1 MSARPSRP
9 ALAVEAAFLVVVFG
23 LLTLYSC
30 RPNWDIDIYWHI
42 KAGEWIA
49 SHGTIPDRDVFSAVD
64 QDRPWTPFQW
74 LYEVLVYE
82 VEARAGFPFVR
93 ALHAALFLAAFAG
106 WYRTFRREVPGRVV
120 AAFLLVLAVVL
131 SEDRLRVRPE
141 AFNFFFLAL
150 LLPDLLAPRLGRAAF
165 VRMGGVAAVWANLH
179 AGGALLLPL
188 CSLALLAG
196 RGLAWYAGRKAGEGE
211 AGRAGSGRV
220 RADLARLAVTTLP
233 MLPMPGFLRG
243 VHTAFSMYQE
253 SAVLIPEWHPPAAY
267 FLPELSGRFTAH
279 HAVCGAFPYLFLFL
293 MGGLLIRDFLR
304 LGWREA
310 VTRRNAGWWGLAWLL
325 ALLAVQSARFVYLDA
340 VAAFL
345 LVMIHRERV
354 KRALASMGW
363 RLGVVAAGGV
373 LAGISFEYSVLTQRG
388 GLDRAVRL
396 LKYDHEPGEFPEAAS
411 DAIAGMGL
419 RGRIFHFT
427 RWGGYLIYRHYPA
440 CTVFTDG
447 RGNFTPEERD
457 DLVRSHRP
465 FERDDALEE
474 AWAKYRFDIVV
485 FPPPVFPL
493 LTWDRGRWMLAYRDE
508 VAEVFLRRGPGSQ
521 ENEARVL
528 RYWARMGVDAR
539 GGVEA
544 FQTEYER
551 VLGSE
556 FMSREKVR
564 HRALSALERTRN
576 PDREVRASGLYD
588 LAMIWFSAARYRQAE
603 AALQRV
609 LDMGFHHSTASLYV
623 AWSRYLV
630 GDEEG
635 ARRALWELV
644 RPTGERAL
652 HRDRGPLKWA
662 GYKILGLLSRRL
674 GLPGPEAG
682 REGEGESVPSRTQS
696 NSHGGD
702 P

>member
-1 MSARPSRP
+1 MNARASRP
-9 ALAVEAAFLVVVFG
+9 AALAVEAAFLVVVFG
-23 LLTLYSC
+23 LLTLYAY

-49 SHGTIPDRDVFSAVD
+49 SHGTIPDRDIFSAVD

-150 LLPDLLAPRLGRAAF
+150 LLPDLLALRPGRAALA
-165 VRMGGVAAVWANLH
+165 RMGVVAAAWANLH

-188 CSLALLAG
+188 CALALLVG
-196 RGLAWYAGRKAGEGE
+196 RGGAWLARGRCGQGLRPE
-211 AGRAGSGRV
+211 V
-220 RADLARLAVTTLP
+220 VRLAVTTLP

-293 MGGLLIRDFLR
+293 VGGLAIRDILR

-310 VTRRNAGWWGLAWLL
+310 VTRRDAGLWALTGGL

-354 KRALASMGW
+354 GRALASVGW
-363 RLGVVAAGGV
+363 KIGVVAAGGV

-396 LKYDHEPGEFPEAAS
+396 LGYDHEPGEFPEAAS

-427 RWGGYLIYRHYPA
+427 RWGGYLIYRHYPD

-465 FERDDALEE
+465 FERDEALEE

-493 LTWDRGRWMLAYRDE
+493 LTWDRERWMLAYRDG
-508 VAEVFLRRGPGSQ
+508 VAEVFLRRGPGSR

-528 RYWARMGVDAR
+528 RYWARMGVDVR

-544 FQTEYER
+544 FQAEYER

-556 FMSREKVR
+556 FMAREKVR
-564 HRALSALERTRN
+564 HRALSALERTRH

-588 LAMIWFSAARYRQAE
+588 LAMIWFSAARYGQAA
-603 AALQRV
+603 AALERV

-674 GLPGPEAG
+674 GLPDPE
-682 REGEGESVPSRTQS
+682 TQS
-696 NSHGGD
+696 AASQGSNGETHSQ
-702 P
+702 

>member
-1 MSARPSRP
+1 MSPRPSRP
-9 ALAVEAAFLVVVFG
+9 AAPAVEAAFLAVVFG
-23 LLTLYSC
+23 LLTLYC
-30 RPNWDIDIYWHI
+30 YRPNWDIDIYWHI

-49 SHGTIPDRDVFSAVD
+49 SHGAIPDRDVFSAVD

-82 VEARAGFPFVR
+82 VEARAGFPFIR

-120 AAFLLVLAVVL
+120 AALLLVVAVVL

-141 AFNFFFLAL
+141 AFNFFFFAL
-150 LLPDLLAPRLGRAAF
+150 LLPDLLAPGLGWAAL
-165 VRMGGVAAVWANLH
+165 VRMGVVAALWANLH

-188 CSLALLAG
+188 CALALLLG
-196 RGLAWYAGRKAGEGE
+196 RGLAWWAGRGGAGEG
-211 AGRAGSGRV
+211 RAVGLGDL
-220 RADLARLAVTTLP
+220 RADAARLAVATIP

-243 VHTAFSMYQE
+243 VYTAFSMYQE

-293 MGGLLIRDFLR
+293 VGGLVIRDLVR
-304 LGWREA
+304 LGWRDA
-310 VTRRNAGWWGLAWLL
+310 LTRRDAGLWALTGGL

-345 LVMIHRERV
+345 LVMIHREQV
-354 KRALASMGW
+354 GRAVASMGW
-363 RLGVVAAGGV
+363 KIGLVAAGGV

-396 LKYDHEPGEFPEAAS
+396 LPYDHEPGEFPEAAS

-427 RWGGYLIYRHYPA
+427 RWGGYLIYRHYPQ

-465 FERDDALEE
+465 FERDEALEE
-474 AWAKYRFDIVV
+474 AWKKYRFDIVV

-493 LTWDRGRWMLAYRDE
+493 LTWDRDRWMLVYRDE
-508 VAEVFLRRGPGSQ
+508 VAEVFLRRGAGSR

-528 RYWARMGVDAR
+528 RYWARMGIDTR

-551 VLGSE
+551 VLGGE
-556 FMSREKVR
+556 FLAREEVR

-588 LAMIWFSAARYRQAE
+588 LAMIWFAAARYRLAE
-603 AALQRV
+603 AALDRV

-630 GDEEG
+630 GDEDG

-644 RPTGERAL
+644 MPTGERAL

-674 GLPGPEAG
+674 GLPEPESG
-682 REGEGESVPSRTQS
+682 REGEKE
-696 NSHGGD
+696 
-702 P
+702 

>member
-1 MSARPSRP
+1 MSKRPSRP
-9 ALAVEAAFLVVVFG
+9 AVLVVETAFLVVVFG
-23 LLTLYSC
+23 LIAIYSY

-42 KAGEWIA
+42 KVGEWIT
-49 SHGTIPDRDVFSAVD
+49 SRGTIPDRDVFSAVD
-64 QDRPWTPFQW
+64 QNRPWTPFQW

-82 VEARAGFPFVR
+82 VEARAGFAFVR

-106 WYRTFRREVPGRVV
+106 WYRTFRREAPGRV
-120 AAFLLVLAVVL
+120 AAAALLVVAVVL

-150 LLPDLLAPRLGRAAF
+150 LLPDLLAERLGKAAL
-165 VRMGGVAAVWANLH
+165 VRMGVVAVLWANLH

-188 CSLALLAG
+188 CSMALLAG
-196 RGLAWYAGRKAGEGE
+196 RGVAWYAGKNMGEGE
-211 AGRAGSGRV
+211 GGREGSGRV
-220 RADLARLAVTTLP
+220 RTDLARLAVSTLP

-253 SAVLIPEWHPPAAY
+253 SAILIPEWHPPAAY

-293 MGGLLIRDFLR
+293 MGGLLIRDLLR

-310 VTRRNAGWWGLAWLL
+310 ATRRDAGWWGLAWLL

-340 VAAFL
+340 VATLL

-354 KRALASMGW
+354 GRALASLGW
-363 RLGVVAAGGV
+363 KVGVMAAGGV
-373 LAGISFEYSVLTQRG
+373 LAGISFEYSILTQRG

-396 LKYDHEPGEFPEAAS
+396 LRYDHEPGEFPEAAS

-427 RWGGYLIYRHYPA
+427 RWGGYLIYRHFPD

-447 RGNFTPEERD
+447 RGNFTAEERD

-465 FERDDALEE
+465 FEREDALEE

-493 LTWDRGRWMLAYRDE
+493 LTWDRGRWMLAYRDD
-508 VAEVFLRRGPGSQ
+508 VAEVFLRRGPGSR

-528 RYWARMGVDAR
+528 RYWARMGVDVQ

-544 FQTEYER
+544 FQREYER

-556 FMSREKVR
+556 FLAREKVR
-564 HRALSALERTRN
+564 HRALSALGRTRN

-588 LAMIWFSAARYRQAE
+588 LAMIWFAAARYPQA
-603 AALQRV
+603 AAAFQQV
-609 LDMGFHHSTASLYV
+609 LDMGFRHSTASLYV

-630 GDEEG
+630 GDQEG
-635 ARRALWELV
+635 ARRALRELV
-644 RPTGERAL
+644 RLTGERAL
-652 HRDRGPLKWA
+652 HGDRGPLKWA

-674 GLPGPEAG
+674 GLPEPENG
-682 REGEGESVPSRTQS
+682 GGKGETR
-696 NSHGGD
+696 
-702 P
+702 

>member
-1 MSARPSRP
+1 MESGGSRWKPWRPG
-9 ALAVEAAFLVVVFG
+9 ALAVEVAFLTVVFG
-23 LLTLYSC
+23 LLALYSY

-42 KAGEWIA
+42 RTGEWIVE
-49 SHGTIPDRDVFSAVD
+49 HGTIPDRDIFSAVD
-64 QDRPWTPFQW
+64 PERPWTPFQW

-82 VEARAGFPFVR
+82 VEARFGFAFVR

-106 WYRTFRREVPGRVV
+106 WYRTFRREVPGRGV
-120 AAFLLVLAVVL
+120 AAFLLVLGMVL

-150 LLPDLLAPRLGRAAF
+150 LLPDLLATRLERAGV
-165 VRMGGVAAVWANLH
+165 VRVAVVAAAWANLH

-188 CSLALLAG
+188 CALALLVG
-196 RGLAWYAGRKAGEGE
+196 RGASWLARGRRGEG
-211 AGRAGSGRV
+211 V
-220 RADLARLAVTTLP
+220 RADGVRLAVALLP
-233 MLPMPGFLRG
+233 MLPMPGFLSG
-243 VHTAFSMYQE
+243 VATAFSMYQE
-253 SAVLIPEWHPPAAY
+253 SAILIPEWHPPAAY
-267 FLPELSGRFTAH
+267 FMGELSGRFTAH
-279 HAVCGAFPYLFLFL
+279 HAVCGAFPYLFLFG
-293 MGGLLIRDFLR
+293 MGGLLSRDLLR
-304 LGWREA
+304 WGWREA
-310 VTRRNAGWWGLAWLL
+310 VTRRDAGAWGMAGLL

-340 VAAFL
+340 IAVFL
-345 LVMIHRERV
+345 MVRMYREPV
-354 KRALASMGW
+354 GRAMARMGW
-363 RLGVVAAGGV
+363 KVAVIAAGGV
-373 LAGISFEYSVLTQRG
+373 LAGISYEYSVLIQRG
-388 GLDRAVRL
+388 GLDRAVRAL
-396 LKYDHEPGEFPEAAS
+396 SFDHEPGQFPEAAS
-411 DAIAGMGL
+411 DAVAGMGL

-427 RWGGYLIYRHYPA
+427 RWGGYLIYRHFPD

-493 LTWDRGRWMLAYRDE
+493 LTWDRERWMLAYRDE
-508 VAEVFLRRGPGSQ
+508 VAEVFLRRGPGSG
-521 ENEARVL
+521 ENEDRVL
-528 RYWARMGVDAR
+528 RYWARMGVDTR

-544 FQTEYER
+544 FQEEYER

-556 FMSREKVR
+556 WMARDKVR
-564 HRALSALERTRN
+564 VRAMSALERARN
-576 PDREVRASGLYD
+576 PDREVRASGMYD
-588 LAMIWFSAARYRQAE
+588 LALIWFSAARYRQA
-603 AALQRV
+603 AATMQRV

-623 AWSRYLV
+623 GWSRYLL

-674 GLPGPEAG
+674 GLPEA
-682 REGEGESVPSRTQS
+682 EGEGE
-696 NSHGGD
+696 GE
-702 P
+702 